1 MVRMLD
7 RARWAG
13 ARWAG
18 AKRAATTWAG
28 AKRAGGVLALAATLV
43 ACKSGG
49 GY

>member
-1 MVRMLD
+1 MLD

-13 ARWAG
+13 AKWARAKWAG
-18 AKRAATTWAG
+18 G
-28 AKRAGGVLALAATLV
+28 ILALAATLA

>member
-1 MVRMLD
+1 AG
-7 RARWAG
+7 ARWAG
-13 ARWAG
+13 AKRAATTWAG